1 MTADRPEIEPA
12 RSIAGLKPALAAFS
26 AYLLLS
32 IVMTWPMA
40 LHFSTGVIGSGSDD
54 QIFIWNYWW
63 IKHAIVDLKTNPF
76 YTDYL
81 FYPHRTGLV
90 LHALIFLN
98 GLFSIPLQY
107 FLPLPAVYNL
117 FTLLAFAL
125 SGLGVFLLAGRLV
138 TDRKAAFAAGL
149 IFASFRCVE
158 PYNISMT
165 QWVPFYLFFIL
176 MAFDEKE
183 SWLASAF
190 LAGLFLIFNFFTDYY
205 AFLAVCI
212 FTAIIIAYYLI
223 TRAQKPAEL
232 AKRFSPVLLISLPFV
247 LPVTWAA
254 YSEGMSGGGLGKYT
268 LKGIGIT
275 LNVADIAG
283 FFSPDSS
290 NPAIGRFSFS
300 HLLTGQENY
309 SYLGVIAVFF
319 SIYALFKT
327 RLDKECKLWAASAA
341 AFLLLAMGPYLHFL
355 GKQMPVPLPYKL
367 FTLSGFLV
375 HFRDPVRLSIYAVL
389 SLSMLAARGMEA
401 VFRKKAFLFSI
412 VLPLILLEYIA
423 IPYGIFECKIPPIYK
438 KIAQD
443 KNARTVLEI
452 PAFIHWGFGYEGYP
466 ADYLLYYQSLHEKK
480 LFDGYL
486 SRVPAKTF
494 WSYFN
499 LPVYR
504 SLFVMHSLYANKNS
518 MRLAQA
524 YDKKEAPYFLNLFGV
539 DYVIVHRLPPGE
551 LDKNSVKKYLASVL
565 PQERYLNSVLPMDKI
580 YDDTA
585 TAVYKT
591 RYVHSSQISID
602 AATEAS
608 ILYLYDGWINGLHAG
623 NYGYAIA
630 AGKKSVLLANLD
642 VFADYELDLQLNPNP
657 SLSDKRVEVGING
670 KKIAVLALRNGWNL
684 YKVGIPRSMV
694 KNGLNKLYFRPFSTV
709 ISQTAFKGT
718 WSKFAIGNPYLT
730 SPGYWEQDNSKFGQP
745 EVSFALHK
753 FVITGK

>member
-1 MTADRPEIEPA
+1 
-12 RSIAGLKPALAAFS
+12 
-26 AYLLLS
+26 
-32 IVMTWPMA
+32 MA

-165 QWVPFYLFFIL
+165 QWAPFYLLFIL
-176 MAFDEKE
+176 KAFDKKE
-183 SWLASAF
+183 GWLASAF
-190 LAGLFLIFNFFTDYY
+190 LAGLFLVFNFFTDYY
-205 AFLAVCI
+205 VFLAVCI
-212 FTAIIIAYYLI
+212 FTAVIFAYYLI
-223 TRAQKPAEL
+223 TKAQKPAEL

-254 YSEGMSGGGLGKYT
+254 YREGMSGSGLGKYS

-283 FFSPDSS
+283 FFSPSSS

-309 SYLGVIAVFF
+309 SYLGLIAVFF
-319 SIYALFKT
+319 SVYALFKT
-327 RLDKECKLWAASAA
+327 RLDKECKLWAVSAA

-355 GKQMPVPLPYKL
+355 GKQIPVPLPYKL

-401 VFRKKAFLFSI
+401 AFRKRAFLFSI

-466 ADYLLYYQSLHEKK
+466 ADFQLYYQSLHEKK
-480 LFDGYL
+480 LFNGYF
-486 SRVPAKTF
+486 SRVPSKTY

-504 SLFVMHSLYANKNS
+504 SLLVMPSLLTNS
-518 MRLAQA
+518 STMNSARSF
-524 YDKKEAPYFLNLFGV
+524 DKKIAPYFLDVYGV
-539 DYVIVHRLPPGE
+539 DYVVVHRVPPGKT
-551 LDKNSVKKYLASVL
+551 DKKFLKEYQAAVL
-565 PQERYLNSVLPMDKI
+565 PQERYLNSVLALKKI
-580 YDDTA
+580 YDDA
-585 TAVYKT
+585 KLAVYKT
-591 RYVHSSQISID
+591 EYTHSNITSVKAS
-602 AATEAS
+602 TSAS
-608 ILYLYDGWINGLHAG
+608 ILYLYDGWINGLNAG

-630 AGKKSVLLANLD
+630 AGKQSVLLTNLNA
-642 VFADYELDLQLNPNP
+642 FISYELDLQLNPNP
-657 SLSDKRVEVGING
+657 SLIDKRVEVGING
-670 KKIAVLALRNGWNL
+670 KKIAVLSLRNGWNL
-684 YKVGIPRSMV
+684 YKVGIPRSLV

-709 ISQTAFKGT
+709 MSRTAFKGT

-753 FVITGK
+753 FVITRK